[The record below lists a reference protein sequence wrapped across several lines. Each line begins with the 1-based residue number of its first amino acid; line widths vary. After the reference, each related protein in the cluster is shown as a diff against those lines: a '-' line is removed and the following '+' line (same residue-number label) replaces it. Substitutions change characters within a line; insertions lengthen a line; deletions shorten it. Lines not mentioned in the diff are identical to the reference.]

1 MLHLLRAL
9 QSIDAQERVKTD
21 NLFSKSVLQS
31 YGRVSDKER
40 LLFQLLRLNSTA
52 LLAVSDLSSQWTQ
65 ELSNQLVTQLDYIL
79 SQTGLNP

>member
-31 YGRVSDKER
+31 YGRVADKER